1 MTKIAIIGAGL
12 SGRLLALNLA
22 RKGTSAVSIRMI
34 DRGDTRY
41 MGPAYSNEADY
52 LLLNVRAGQMGAFS
66 EDPEHFLTWAQER
79 GARADRSDFLPRRLF
94 RDYILDLMA
103 DAWQART
110 NGPLFEH
117 VRGEVTDI
125 ETKGGCATIH
135 MKAQEPF
142 VVDRGIL
149 ALGNFPPR
157 HPPIENRMA
166 LQSGRYVL
174 DPWAQGVL
182 APLSRSDNVILI
194 GSGQTVVDLVV
205 ALYRRGHEGRIV
217 AVSRHGLLPLEHRG
231 FQSYASFFPEI
242 KDSKRILDTSR
253 PSANTSAEPKR
264 WESTSGL

>member
-1 MTKIAIIGAGL
+1 
-12 SGRLLALNLA
+12 
-22 RKGTSAVSIRMI
+22 
-34 DRGDTRY
+34 

-66 EDPEHFLTWAQER
+66 EDPERFLTWAQER
-79 GARADRSDFLPRRLF
+79 GARADRSAFLPRRLF
-94 RDYILDLMA
+94 RDYIVDLMR

-117 VRGEVTDI
+117 ACGEVTDI

-166 LQSGRYVL
+166 LQSTSLGLRHLLRERNFASGVVCDAITPGR
-174 DPWAQGVL
+174 
-182 APLSRSDNVILI
+182 APAEAKTD
-194 GSGQTVVDLVV
+194 TAVV
-205 ALYRRGHEGRIV
+205 
-217 AVSRHGLLPLEHRG
+217 P
-231 FQSYASFFPEI
+231 
-242 KDSKRILDTSR
+242 
-253 PSANTSAEPKR
+253 
-264 WESTSGL
+264 